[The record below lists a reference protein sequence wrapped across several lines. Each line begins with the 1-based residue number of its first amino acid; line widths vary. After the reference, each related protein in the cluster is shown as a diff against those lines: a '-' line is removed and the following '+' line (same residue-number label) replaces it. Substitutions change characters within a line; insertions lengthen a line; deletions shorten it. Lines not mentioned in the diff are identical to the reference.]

1 MENYCIRFRKKAEKL
16 NSIFKKKKKEKK
28 KSKKKKK
35 KNLKKN
41 SKTKNYRLIVQ
52 PKCAYCGIKKSIF
65 SKEQEAKGLLN
76 KLGIKRLLSKN
87 TLLSVLFL
95 VYKNE

>member
-1 MENYCIRFRKKAEKL
+1 M
-16 NSIFKKKKKEKK
+16 
-28 KSKKKKK
+28 
-35 KNLKKN
+35 
-41 SKTKNYRLIVQ
+41 Q

-95 VYKNE
+95 VYKNEWNYEQIFTGWW

>member
-1 MENYCIRFRKKAEKL
+1 MENYCIRFRKKAENL
-16 NSIFKKKKKEKK
+16 NSIFKKKKKE
-28 KSKKKKK
+28 
-35 KNLKKN
+35 KKN